1 MIILDFNMVIS
12 TMCNPGIMVCA
23 ANCIIYL
30 QLIPYQMK
38 SVQVVRQNN
47 FVAGNDLFK

>member
-23 ANCIIYL
+23 ANCVFTVDTV
-30 QLIPYQMK
+30 
-38 SVQVVRQNN
+38 SNEV
-47 FVAGNDLFK
+47 GTSC